1 MWESDYTLHGSLLLS
16 VASLFMLLATHSQ
29 LRKVIEIKHSY
40 ILSCVFSWLL
50 CWNFT
55 YSLFFLHGAQI
66 MPLSSTFMLHIL
78 PSCQSLR
85 HLSHPMDYQSTA
97 VLAFKEL
104 ACSILPSFQHVIMA
118 SCHSITT
125 RSMSEL
131 YVDILGDIRD
141 HTCTIFHITYS
152 NSSSI

>member
-1 MWESDYTLHGSLLLS
+1 
-16 VASLFMLLATHSQ
+16 
-29 LRKVIEIKHSY
+29 
-40 ILSCVFSWLL
+40 
-50 CWNFT
+50 
-55 YSLFFLHGAQI
+55 

-97 VLAFKEL
+97 MLAFKEL
-104 ACSILPSFQHVIMA
+104 ACSILTPRHNVEMRYLPSFQHVIMA
-118 SCHSITT
+118 SCHIITT